1 MKENLQ
7 NFSGLL
13 LAIVVMAVF
22 LVTPAGAESL
32 YDQYL
37 NMPKETMDAETAE
50 MGKNLRKVFNEQSVE
65 EYQQKIDFA
74 DYYANFKKLVL
85 YGAKLANYN
94 NYEENLTF
102 AKDKEIFK
110 GLSDSGDEAGSDNG
124 YERKAFVN
132 EKFDQMKGNIQDEI
146 DTYLDLIL
154 ISLDAC
160 EIMSRNDLSGF
171 TESDRNRETINRY
184 MVESEAYSKFSDRYD
199 RLNDGW
205 PEIAG
210 RISKQVKLWQE
221 AAPSGS
227 DPIIDPKITE
237 AIL

>member
-1 MKENLQ
+1 MKSNIRY
-7 NFSGLL
+7 FSRLL
-13 LAIVVMAVF
+13 LMIAFMVIFVA
-22 LVTPAGAESL
+22 TPSGAESL
-32 YDQYL
+32 YDQYT
-37 NMPKETMDAETAE
+37 NMPKETLDAETTE
-50 MGKNLRKVFNEQSVE
+50 MGKGLRKVFNEKSVE

-74 DYYANFKKLVL
+74 DYFANFKKLVL

-94 NYEENLTF
+94 DYEENLTF

-110 GLSDSGDEAGSDNG
+110 GLAVAEGEAKSGSH

-146 DTYLDLIL
+146 DTYLDMLL

-160 EIMSRNDLSGF
+160 EIMSNNDLSGF
-171 TESDRNRETINRY
+171 TESGKNQLTIGRY
-184 MVESEAYSKFSDRYD
+184 MEESEIYDKFAERYD
-199 RLNDGW
+199 RLNNGW

-210 RISKQVKLWQE
+210 RISKQVKLWE
-221 AAPSGS
+221 AAAPSGS
-227 DPIIDPKITE
+227 DPIIDPKIAE

>member
-1 MKENLQ
+1 MKFIKRSVPAFLCA
-7 NFSGLL
+7 FSVLVLGQ
-13 LAIVVMAVF
+13 IV
-22 LVTPAGAESL
+22 PAGAESL

-37 NMPKETMDAETAE
+37 STSRETLEAETAD
-50 MGKNLRKVFNEQSVE
+50 MGKELRNTFNEASVE

-94 NYEENLTF
+94 DYEENLIF
-102 AKDKEIFK
+102 AKDKELFK
-110 GLSDSGDEAGSDNG
+110 GLAQGEGNVADSAG
-124 YERKAFVN
+124 ERRNFVN
-132 EKFDQMKGNIQDEI
+132 DKFEQMKGNIQDEI
-146 DTYLDLIL
+146 ETYKDLIV

-171 TESDRNRETINRY
+171 TESDANRRTIQSYMTESDAYNRFD
-184 MVESEAYSKFSDRYD
+184 ERYD

-205 PEIAG
+205 PDIAA
-210 RISKQVKLWQE
+210 RISRQVQLWRE
-221 AAPSGS
+221 SAPSGS
-227 DPIIDPKITE
+227 DPIIDPEITE